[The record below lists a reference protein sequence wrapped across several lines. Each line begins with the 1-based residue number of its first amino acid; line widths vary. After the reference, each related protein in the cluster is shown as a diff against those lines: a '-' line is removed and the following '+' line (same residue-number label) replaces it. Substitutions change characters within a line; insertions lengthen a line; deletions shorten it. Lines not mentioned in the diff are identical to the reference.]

1 MNFTLTFTGLF
12 IDSRCVTASMIR
24 HAKHCVTP
32 WNNGCGRWLPAEA
45 CSVRCSTFQTSC
57 RLSSFIV
64 AKHISARHH
73 NPVHSWVAIIMI
85 TFCFWFKVIMITFC
99 LQLPVI
105 SVFLFFFLIISL
117 NLELSLYM
125 MTKGM
130 NDLTHTPLLCI
141 PKVHRS
147 LELLSIYFALSNFTF
162 FYSKCRC
169 LHTTSSQSHLH
180 VPYVFTYIQYIN
192 ACLYFYIG
200 KCMQHNM
207 YTLHKKTFRHKR

>member
-1 MNFTLTFTGLF
+1 MVVVDGCLLRLALSGVQLSRRHVGSLALLLPSALVQGIIILF
-12 IDSRCVTASMIR
+12 ALELRLL
-24 HAKHCVTP
+24 
-32 WNNGCGRWLPAEA
+32 WLLFV
-45 CSVRCSTFQTSC
+45 SNYQLFQ
-57 RLSSFIV
+57 
-64 AKHISARHH
+64 
-73 NPVHSWVAIIMI
+73 
-85 TFCFWFKVIMITFC
+85 
-99 LQLPVI
+99 
-105 SVFLFFFLIISL
+105 FFFLIISL
-117 NLELSLYM
+117 NLELGLYM

-162 FYSKCRC
+162 FYSKCTC
-169 LHTTSSQSHLH
+169 LHTTSGQSHLH

-207 YTLHKKTFRHKR
+207 HTLRKKTFRHKR